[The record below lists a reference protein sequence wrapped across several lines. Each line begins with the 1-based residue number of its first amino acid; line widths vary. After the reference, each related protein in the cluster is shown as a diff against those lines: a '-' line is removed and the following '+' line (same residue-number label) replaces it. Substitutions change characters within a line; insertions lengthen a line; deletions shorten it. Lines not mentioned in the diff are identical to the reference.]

1 MGVSY
6 TNIYGEIDGRFYNSM
21 LQMYAEV
28 IRTDDTGKLIE
39 EYDERIAAIVAG
51 TVGIGWGFH
60 DVLAELYEQIR

>member
-1 MGVSY
+1 
-6 TNIYGEIDGRFYNSM
+6 M